1 MYIFAMSRL
10 NGPLEITAQSFN
22 KTEVR
27 PPTWTF
33 NNMGF
38 LLFEPLCC
46 SFIPVLWLFVVVL
59 LLSFRPPTDALTFCC
74 RISSYSLQF
83 IGPLDDCKPSRP

>member
-10 NGPLEITAQSFN
+10 NGPLEITALYFN
-22 KTEVR
+22 KTEVKS
-27 PPTWTF
+27 PTWSF

-46 SFIPVLWLFVVVL
+46 SFIPVLWIFVVVL
-59 LLSFRPPTDALTFCC
+59 L
-74 RISSYSLQF
+74 
-83 IGPLDDCKPSRP
+83 